1 MVNVSQYLKL
11 ANDRI
16 LEDCQAGATD
26 DSLWLFLQG
35 LTMQEAAQIAFDT
48 EALQRIEFHYGTL
61 HNTFEGYTELKAITS
76 RGSQIEVVLQG
87 GQWTE
92 VNQRDEANDP
102 ENGADGLPDGSGDA
116 SGDVPGEQPE

>member
-1 MVNVSQYLKL
+1 MTDRKPYLKL

-26 DSLWLFLQG
+26 DALWLFLQG
-35 LTMQEAAQIAFDT
+35 MTMKEAAQIAFDS
-48 EALQRIEFHYGTL
+48 EALQRIEFHFGIL
-61 HNTFEGYTELKAITS
+61 HNTFEGYTEPKALTS
-76 RGSQIEVVLQG
+76 RGSQIEVVLHG
-87 GQWTE
+87 GQWKE